1 MERRKKP
8 VRSGIIFLYIL
19 ITLAVFAA
27 VSGYFIIETYYPLKY
42 EDIISEYSSAHGLEP
57 EFVCAIIATESKFNP
72 NSKSGKGAVGL
83 MQIMPDTAEWIGG
96 KLGIEDVSEQG
107 LKDPETNIR
116 IGTWYLKFLTDRYD
130 NTSTAAAAYNA
141 GHGNVD
147 KWLKNTEYSYG
158 GNTLYKIPF
167 EETEKYVKK
176 VKRAYEIYKKLYNL
190 S

>member
-1 MERRKKP
+1 M
-8 VRSGIIFLYIL
+8 G
-19 ITLAVFAA
+19 
-27 VSGYFIIETYYPLKY
+27 
-42 EDIISEYSSAHGLEP
+42 
-57 EFVCAIIATESKFNP
+57 SKEI
-72 NSKSGKGAVGL
+72 VG
-83 MQIMPDTAEWIGG
+83 EEGG
-96 KLGIEDVSEQG
+96 STHHQGSEQG